1 MISEISCFLGLIGF
15 SRKNKAN
22 KILGLIGFSRKGE
35 TIRGGRQGWVEK
47 RRKQKAQALLDAEE
61 IQCCNQPRNKFSFF
75 VFSMLVSPLP
85 VGKDLT
91 PLERAASLV
100 QSPRVAARLES

>member
-1 MISEISCFLGLIGF
+1 M
-15 SRKNKAN
+15 
-22 KILGLIGFSRKGE
+22 
-35 TIRGGRQGWVEK
+35 EK